1 MLVYFYIDLTFFF
14 KFHAWILYLYHFCPS
29 LSPQLPPPSPLPL
42 KLMIYFYYHCH
53 IYICIYKYNQLSPL
67 SVVYMCL
74 ELIIWNQLTYQG
86 ESLEK
91 TGSPSIS
98 RHLLFLYFIID
109 HNILQITHVFSLKNP
124 APRYIPT
131 NVIIY
136 LSILAIIWLKYHLEE
151 IKWNKTCN
159 YFRVLILFILCFC
172 TYANINE
179 FYIHVQV
186 HSCHVWGSE
195 GRHIWRSEDNIHEES
210 FFLSTLWISGIELKW
225 LGLAGI
231 EPFTKPKTCKFLTLC
246 VI

>member
-1 MLVYFYIDLTFFF
+1 MLPWLLGHAPFFCSCSSEWGNAHYSLTPQPKIRTSRNTSHNFSYPVFEKLIF
-14 KFHAWILYLYHFCPS
+14 PS
-29 LSPQLPPPSPLPL
+29 
-42 KLMIYFYYHCH
+42 
-53 IYICIYKYNQLSPL
+53 
-67 SVVYMCL
+67 
-74 ELIIWNQLTYQG
+74 YQG

-109 HNILQITHVFSLKNP
+109 YNILQITHVFSLKNP

-225 LGLAGI
+225 LGLAGS